1 LRNGENRGFYPPR
14 GGVVNVIDCN
24 SEVSFCEPFPAKVL
38 DMFCPVLIAMTLSI
52 VTTPYQNGAVGIEME
67 LPEGAQIVATNSIP
81 PSVLI
86 LGGNSSNVWH
96 LRVDKGL
103 NLDGLTPTELVH
115 MARNR
120 REDPPGTVVIADRAM
135 EIQGID
141 AWWLLLH
148 QPEQDSQS
156 IIGWLA
162 VPVQGKQYIMA
173 SILMSDGVWEAQKS
187 EILAILSS
195 IEALDMIELVKKR
208 IQGHDA
214 AIAMLESISE
224 STLRP
229 LLGFEEWR
237 LIKTKQSGVSTAV
250 DIGYASISIEEG
262 YAHEIDEDHMDESA
276 APEGIVITVKSR
288 VIPNPDIG
296 LIVDTRAQYWISWDG
311 KEDRWWNRVTRSIG
325 KSRTIES
332 ETGIRSRPG
341 IGSPNATLLV
351 IHEDLMA
358 STIKPLFKVTISEP
372 WLPRALVWIIG
383 PMLAQDTS
391 GSHYVWSTFDNV
403 GEMRVVL
410 RTDSIVLEEDGT
422 KTITT
427 RFGEGMD
434 VMKTH
439 IDQFGHLINQQQV
452 GGVIL
457 TGSTE
462 EECRRIW
469 EPKGLW

>member
-1 LRNGENRGFYPPR
+1 MR
-14 GGVVNVIDCN
+14 
-24 SEVSFCEPFPAKVL
+24 FPAKVL
-38 DMFCPVLIAMTLSI
+38 DMFCPAMIAMCLSI

-67 LPEGAQIVATNSIP
+67 LPDGAQIVAASSIP

-103 NLDGLTPTELVH
+103 NLDGLTPAELVH

-120 REDPPGTVVIADRAM
+120 REDPPGTVVIADEAM
-135 EIQGID
+135 ELQGTG

-162 VPVQGKQYIMA
+162 LPVQGKQYIMV
-173 SILMSDGVWEAQKS
+173 SILTSDGVWEAQKS
-187 EILAILSS
+187 EILGTLSS
-195 IEALDMIELVKKR
+195 MKVLDTVALVKKR

-214 AIAMLESISE
+214 AIAKLASISE

-229 LLGFEEWR
+229 LLGFKEWR
-237 LIKTKQSGVSTAV
+237 LIKTRQPGDSTAV
-250 DIGYASISIEEG
+250 DVGYASISIEEG
-262 YAHEIDEDHMDESA
+262 YAHEIDEDHMDESD

-288 VIPNPDIG
+288 VMPNPETG

-311 KEDRWWNRVTRSIG
+311 KEDRWWNRVTRSID
-325 KSRTIES
+325 KSRIVES
-332 ETGIRSRPG
+332 ETGIRSRPD

-358 STIKPLFKVTISEP
+358 STIEPLFKVTISEP

-383 PMLAQDTS
+383 PMLAEDES
-391 GSHYVWSTFDNV
+391 GSHYVWSSFDNV
-403 GEMRVVL
+403 GKMRVVI
-410 RTDSIVLEEDGT
+410 RTDSIALEEDGT

-427 RFGEGMD
+427 RFGEGRD
-434 VMKTH
+434 VMTTH
-439 IDQFGHLINQQQV
+439 IDQFGHLIKQHQV
-452 GGVIL
+452 GGVVL